1 MSNGGRAKQS
11 RGLLDAAYAT
21 LRKGGKPLRAR
32 EIMEVITRE
41 KLWSTQGKTPM
52 LTLQARLSMDVRTK
66 LHESRFQR
74 VEPGLF
80 ALREWGLREYHV
92 PLPWPRGLKPIR
104 RSPSAK

>member
-1 MSNGGRAKQS
+1 MSNGGRAKS
-11 RGLLDAAYAT
+11 GSLLDAACTT

-32 EIMEVITRE
+32 EIMEVIARE

-66 LHESRFQR
+66 GKESRFQR

-80 ALREWGLREYHV
+80 ALREWGLREYQV

-104 RSPSAK
+104 RSQSAK